1 MADYGGSHLP
11 VSSFFYLTLG
21 RQPQGHL
28 DIRHLS
34 DDFIIV
40 VDFPTTTTSTE
51 AKKIKEAPN

>member
-34 DDFIIV
+34 DDAIIV

-51 AKKIKEAPN
+51 AK